1 MPCVVVFNHNHGWH
15 SQQLAFALAHYEVET
30 IYSNLSQCKVDLSLP
45 FGLYIP
51 GLNNQLPDAVIVRGI
66 ASGSLEQIS
75 FRLDILHMLEKL
87 GIPIFNSPSAIERT
101 VDKAR
106 TSLLLHH
113 KGISTPRTWV
123 YEDKEQVCIAI
134 TQAIQENH
142 QLIIKP
148 LFGSQGRG
156 IHFIHH
162 KNLDEVVPEGNL
174 YYLQEY
180 IPPITPNLW
189 KDWRVFVIQ
198 HRVVAAMIRCG
209 QSWITNAAQGAVCIA
224 VIDLDPEIS
233 QLACRATRAVDVDYG
248 GVDIIQSVNGYQ
260 VLEVNSIPAWK
271 ALQRVTKSNLAQT
284 LVNELII
291 KKLKHF

>member
-1 MPCVVVFNHNHGWH
+1 MSCVVIFNHNHGWH
-15 SQQLAFALAHYEVET
+15 SQQLASALVDCKVEI

-51 GLNNQLPDAVIVRGI
+51 GLNNQLPDGVVVRGI
-66 ASGSLEQIS
+66 AGGSLEQIS
-75 FRLDILHMLEKL
+75 FRLDILHCLEKL
-87 GIPIFNSPSAIERT
+87 GVPIFNNPSAIERT

-106 TSLLLHH
+106 TSFLLHH
-113 KGISTPRTWV
+113 KAIPTPRTWV
-123 YEDKEQVCIAI
+123 CETKEQA
-134 TQAIQENH
+134 QAVIVQAAQENY

-156 IHFIHH
+156 ISFIDRN
-162 KNLDEVVPEGNL
+162 NLEKIIPEGEL

-180 IPPITPNLW
+180 ISPAIPNQW
-189 KDWRVFVIQ
+189 KDWRIFVIQ
-198 HRVVAAMIRCG
+198 HRTVAAMIRYG
-209 QSWITNAAQGAVCIA
+209 QSWITNAAQGAICIPI
-224 VIDLDPEIS
+224 VDLDSEIN
-233 QLACRATRAVDVDYG
+233 QLACQATRAVGVDYG
-248 GVDIIQSVNGYQ
+248 GVDIIQSINGYQ

-291 KKLKHF
+291 KKLKYL